1 MDNVTGNNKKRL
13 GRTVKVL
20 GLVSF
25 FMDTSMEMVYP
36 LSPLFLTSVLGAGLA
51 TRPTRSC
58 S

>member
-20 GLVSF
+20 GIVSF

-36 LSPLFLTSVLGAGLA
+36 LSPLFLTSVLGASVVFLGVI
-51 TRPTRSC
+51 
-58 S
+58 